1 MHVCVCVCVCVCVWL
16 CRASLIQ
23 LHTPSIASSPAI
35 GASYSSPCA
44 FSYLA
49 YTLTLTPSP
58 SHPHPHTL
66 TLTLAY
72 QLSHLAPTHTNSSHT
87 FAPTRYTCTH
97 YILESRWST
106 AALKWKRNTADLM
119 HPVSGGS
126 RSVSGGS
133 RSHAV
138 QCKSPYMQV
147 K

>member
-1 MHVCVCVCVCVCVWL
+1 MRQHHGRWWEVHTIMSVLLFLFDVYRMCVHVCVHVCVCVCVCVCVWL

-97 YILESRWST
+97 YIPISLGHFHSLT
-106 AALKWKRNTADLM
+106 K
-119 HPVSGGS
+119 
-126 RSVSGGS
+126 
-133 RSHAV
+133 
-138 QCKSPYMQV
+138 C
-147 K
+147 